1 MPSINIEIK
10 ESAHYPIN
18 AGKVRFEQ
26 ELDFSEQNI
35 PRLENLLELVYLR
48 FFNLPKNEKTSY
60 GFSQTVNM
68 WGSGLGEFIRLKR
81 GCTWILKSIEFHIDT
96 LMGYYGYRISSFMW
110 YSREIGSSIESRV
123 I

>member
-1 MPSINIEIK
+1 MSAINIEIK

-18 AGKVRFEQ
+18 AGKVRCGQ
-26 ELDFSEQNI
+26 KVNLSEQNI
-35 PRLENLLELVYLR
+35 TRFENLLELVYLR
-48 FFNLPKNEKTSY
+48 FFNLPENEKTSNV
-60 GFSQTVNM
+60 FSQTANM

-81 GCTWILKSIEFHIDT
+81 GRTWILKSIEFHIDT
-96 LMGYYGYRISSFMW
+96 LMGYYGYRISGFMW